1 VTLTSATFF
10 AGAAALFA
18 ALGAAVD
25 PRYFLAAGILLGVA
39 AVLYEHDHRG
49 EGCDHDRR

>member
-1 VTLTSATFF
+1 MSLPAILVT
-10 AGAAALFA
+10 AGTACAV
-18 ALGAAVD
+18 LGATLD

-39 AVLYEHDHRG
+39 AVLYEYDHRG